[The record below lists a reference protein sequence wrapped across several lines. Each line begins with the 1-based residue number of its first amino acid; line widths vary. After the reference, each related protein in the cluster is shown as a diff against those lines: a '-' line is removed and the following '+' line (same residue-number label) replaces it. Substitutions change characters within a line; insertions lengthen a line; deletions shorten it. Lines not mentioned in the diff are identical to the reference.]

1 QNNHAGET
9 DRSDQDIA
17 KLGETGRVLLGRDDL
32 DDDRRRR
39 RLLHQNFSN
48 ASAASVR
55 TATPLGPFGRY
66 GRASSDHA
74 VPAMSRCAHGTPS
87 TNSLRNSAAVIEP
100 AARPP
105 VFIKSAM
112 SLLI

>member
-1 QNNHAGET
+1 PREPKRSNQHVAQLREAG
-9 DRSDQDIA
+9 RI
-17 KLGETGRVLLGRDDL
+17 LRRLDDL
-32 DDDRRRR
+32 DDDRI
-39 RLLHQNFSN
+39 LLDQNFSN

-66 GRASSDHA
+66 GFQSSDHA
-74 VPAMSRCAHGTPS
+74 VPAMAVGGHGQPAA
-87 TNSLRNSAAVIEP
+87 NSFRNSAAVIDP

-105 VFIKSAM
+105 VFIMSAM